1 LVPLVVAATG
11 RIGVISISAPSQ
23 FEVGGAGFFES
34 SPDFI
39 SGGGSQGFTIHTT
52 DTVMWTFANVRAGD
66 YVVDATARVAG
77 SPGAVYSGDGANLQS
92 CALTVIVTPV
102 VG

>member
-1 LVPLVVAATG
+1 
-11 RIGVISISAPSQ
+11 
-23 FEVGGAGFFES
+23 
-34 SPDFI
+34 
-39 SGGGSQGFTIHTT
+39 
-52 DTVMWTFANVRAGD
+52 MWTFANVRAGD
-66 YVVDATARVAG
+66 YVVDATARVTG